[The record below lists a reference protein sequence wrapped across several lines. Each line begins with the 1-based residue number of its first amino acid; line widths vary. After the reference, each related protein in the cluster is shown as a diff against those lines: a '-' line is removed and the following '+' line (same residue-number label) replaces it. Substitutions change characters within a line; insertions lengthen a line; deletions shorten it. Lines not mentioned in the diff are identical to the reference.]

1 MQSFF
6 LPVSIKSSQPVP
18 SSVEVISAELTI
30 APSMVTF
37 KVSGKLERELSCF
50 FQHTL
55 GLVSV
60 GTLTGKPPEYLNGVK
75 SLKNGTAPT
84 TTSNSETSRVLETIC
99 RT

>member
-1 MQSFF
+1 MHIFF

-37 KVSGKLERELSCF
+37 KVSAKLEMELFYF
-50 FQHTL
+50 FHRTL

-60 GTLTGKPPEYLNGVK
+60 GILTGKPPEYLKGAK

-84 TTSNSETSRVLETIC
+84 FTSNSETSRVLETIC